1 LILVLSSEFSLPFLL
16 FPFTFSPDNSR
27 VAAPSLSRSL
37 GPLDA
42 AAVVISNVIGVGIF
56 TVPGIVAQMVGH
68 PLWMLAAWLAG
79 GLLAFAGANAYAE
92 LAARHPRAGGEYVYL
107 RAGFGPLAAFLT
119 GWTSFIAGFSGAIA
133 AGAVG
138 FAEYFGRYA
147 PAAADTRPLL
157 SVPLY
162 VITLEFSPRALVAL
176 VVLFAITA
184 VHIRGLGP
192 GTAMQNT
199 LTVLKFAALVAL
211 IGFGFTI
218 GSGSAQNFAAAA
230 APVRPANWLLALI
243 PVMFTYSGWNA
254 AAYLAE
260 EVREPGRNV
269 PRALALGTAAV
280 VALYLLLNVLYLY
293 ALPPEQLAGSIRTGD
308 VAAEALFG
316 VRGAELLTPLILVGL
331 AGSISAMVLAGPRV
345 YFAMAR
351 DALFA
356 AAAARIHPR
365 FQTPSVAIAA
375 QSAWS
380 AVLILSGTFDQLLL
394 YTGFAVVL
402 FSGLA
407 VLALFLI
414 RLKGGQS
421 FSSDME
427 PAERIAGASAPEEKP
442 YRCWGYPVAPAIFV
456 LASFAMCANAIHRD
470 PGPSL
475 AGLALIAAGLPL
487 YWWLRRRI

>member
-1 LILVLSSEFSLPFLL
+1 MSAPPASLP
-16 FPFTFSPDNSR
+16 R
-27 VAAPSLSRSL
+27 AL

-42 AAVVISNVIGVGIF
+42 AAVIVSNVIGVGIF

-68 PLWMLAAWLAG
+68 PLGMLAAWLAG

-92 LAARHPRAGGEYVYL
+92 LAARRPRAGGEYVYL

-119 GWTSFIAGFSGAIA
+119 GWTSFVAGFSGAIA

-138 FAEYFGRYA
+138 FAEYLGRYI
-147 PAAADTRPLL
+147 PAAADAAPFAALPLG
-157 SVPLY
+157 V
-162 VITLEFSPRALVAL
+162 VTLEVSARAGVAL
-176 VVLFAITA
+176 AVLGLISA

-192 GTAMQNT
+192 GRLLQNT
-199 LTVLKFAALVAL
+199 LTALKVLALVAL
-211 IGFGFTI
+211 VGFGFALGA
-218 GSGSAQNFAAAA
+218 GSTEHFAAAS
-230 APVRPANWLLALI
+230 APVRPAAWLLALI

-260 EVREPGRNV
+260 EVREPGRNL

-293 ALPPEQLAGSIRTGD
+293 ALPPERLAGVIRTGD

-316 VRGAELLTPLILVGL
+316 PRGAALLVPLILVGL
-331 AGSISAMVLAGPRV
+331 AGSLSAMVLAGPRV

-351 DALFA
+351 DAVFP
-356 AAAARIHPR
+356 AAAARVHPR
-365 FQTPSVAIAA
+365 FQTPAVAIAA

-380 AVLILSGTFDQLLL
+380 GLLILSGTFDQLLT

-407 VLALFLI
+407 VLALFIL
-414 RLKGGQS
+414 RRR
-421 FSSDME
+421 D
-427 PAERIAGASAPEEKP
+427 AASGDAAAF
-442 YRCWGYPVAPAIFV
+442 RCWGYPVVPAVFV
-456 LASFAMCANAIHRD
+456 LASFAMCANAIYRD
-470 PGPSL
+470 PKPSL
-475 AGLALIAAGLPL
+475 AGLAVMAAGLPL
-487 YWWLRRRI
+487 YWWLRRQRPT

>member
-1 LILVLSSEFSLPFLL
+1 VS
-16 FPFTFSPDNSR
+16 T
-27 VAAPSLSRSL
+27 PSTALARSL

-56 TVPGIVAQMVGH
+56 TVPGIVAQMVGQ

-92 LAARHPRAGGEYVYL
+92 LAARIPRAGGEYVYL
-107 RAGFGPLAAFLT
+107 RAGFGPLAAFFT

-162 VITLEFSPRALVAL
+162 VATLEFSPRALLAL

-192 GTAMQNT
+192 GKAMQNT
-199 LTVLKFAALVAL
+199 LTVLKLAALVAL

-218 GSGSAQNFAAAA
+218 GSGSVQNFAAAA
-230 APVRPANWLLALI
+230 APSAATPANWLLALI

-280 VALYLLLNVLYLY
+280 IALYLLLNVLYLY
-293 ALPPEQLAGSIRTGD
+293 ALPPEQLAGTIRTGD

-316 VRGAELLTPLILVGL
+316 ARGAELLTPLILVGL

-351 DALFA
+351 DALFPA
-356 AAAARIHPR
+356 AAGRIHPR
-365 FQTPSVAIAA
+365 FQTPAIAIAA

-414 RLKGGQS
+414 RR
-421 FSSDME
+421 SDSRTNK
-427 PAERIAGASAPEEKP
+427 PAPEAIAGLTPGTLQPTPHSAPRP
-442 YRCWGYPVAPAIFV
+442 YRCWGYPAAPAIFV

-470 PGPSL
+470 PRPSL
-475 AGLALIAAGLPL
+475 AGLALISAGLPL
-487 YWWLRRRI
+487 YWWLRRRV